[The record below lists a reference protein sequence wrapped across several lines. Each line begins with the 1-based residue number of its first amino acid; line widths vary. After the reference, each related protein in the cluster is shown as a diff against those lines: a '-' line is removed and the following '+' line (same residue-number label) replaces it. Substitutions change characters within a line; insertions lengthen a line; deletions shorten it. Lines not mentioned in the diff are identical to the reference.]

1 MKGFNPTI
9 DYGLLDLTK
18 DENLVYWK
26 FGELIKTLITLSS
39 SADRQNEIIGV
50 GVLTD
55 EMAEDFYSY
64 FTISYKEFIENKLL
78 DETTLNKLKQLDN
91 FLDQRSGDKDPNFW
105 DDTTLSTNIDWQNVR
120 IQAKEILILLGFENL
135 DIEFERT
142 EKHEK
147 SNKGEKLVLQ
157 TTRTRLIKNNDGK
170 KNAL

>member
-9 DYGLLDLTK
+9 DYGLLDLANE
-18 DENLVYWK
+18 ENLVYWK

-39 SADRQNEIIGV
+39 SADRQIEIIGAGAV
-50 GVLTD
+50 TD

-91 FLDQRSGDKDPNFW
+91 FLDQRSGDKDPIFW
-105 DDTTLSTNIDWQNVR
+105 DDTTLLTNIDWQNVR
-120 IQAKEILILLGFENL
+120 TQAKEILIVLGFENL
-135 DIEFERT
+135 EIEFERT
-142 EKHEK
+142 EKYEK
-147 SNKGEKLVLQ
+147 SNNGEKLVLQ
-157 TTRTRLIKNNDGK
+157 TTRTRIIKNNDGE